1 MRLINRPFYMDK
13 LSKVAGSPD
22 IKVITG
28 IRRCGKSKL
37 LEAFASQLRSNDPSA
52 NVIHVNFNLLEFEPL
67 AEYHALHT
75 YVEKHYIEGCRN
87 IVMIDEVQM
96 CEGFEP

>member
-1 MRLINRPFYMDK
+1 MWIAMRLINRPFYMSK
-13 LSKVAGSPD
+13 LSKVAGTPD

-37 LEAFASQLRSNDPSA
+37 LEAFASQLHANDPA
-52 NVIHVNFNLLEFEPL
+52 AYVIHGNFNLLECEPL

-75 YVEKHYIEGCRN
+75 YVE
-87 IVMIDEVQM
+87 
-96 CEGFEP
+96 

>member
-37 LEAFASQLRSNDPSA
+37 LEAFASQLRSSDPST
-52 NVIHVNFNLLEFEPL
+52 NVIRINFNLLEL
-67 AEYHALHT
+67 SRW
-75 YVEKHYIEGCRN
+75 RN
-87 IVMIDEVQM
+87 TTRYTRMWKSTISRAAGISS
-96 CEGFEP
+96 